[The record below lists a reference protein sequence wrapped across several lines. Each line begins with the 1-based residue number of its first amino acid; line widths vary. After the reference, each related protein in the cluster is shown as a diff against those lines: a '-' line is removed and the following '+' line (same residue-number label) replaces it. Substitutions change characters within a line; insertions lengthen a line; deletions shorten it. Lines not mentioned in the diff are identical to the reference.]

1 MEKKLGKTGLDNFT
15 QGKITSTGMCTQS
28 LCKILPKCE
37 CMFRLNKLLKLWK
50 FYPSA
55 AGDAGDIVNVLV
67 ELYMLEAKPAKR
79 A

>member
-1 MEKKLGKTGLDNFT
+1 MQNFA
-15 QGKITSTGMCTQS
+15 QMWIYVW
-28 LCKILPKCE
+28 
-37 CMFRLNKLLKLWK
+37 LNRLLKLWK

-55 AGDAGDIVNVLV
+55 AGDAGDIANVWV

>member
-1 MEKKLGKTGLDNFT
+1 MQNFA
-15 QGKITSTGMCTQS
+15 QMW
-28 LCKILPKCE
+28 LYVW
-37 CMFRLNKLLKLWK
+37 LNKLLK

-55 AGDAGDIVNVLV
+55 AGDAGDIVNVWV